1 MGREESHLSED
12 STHGPSVLDSRFGSK
27 VGPSL
32 NGSVKGLL
40 WRPKGNIR
48 ATCAN
53 DPNHVMVAKP
63 KGNSCPMAT
72 LRNY

>member
-1 MGREESHLSED
+1 MGREEIHLSKG
-12 STHGPSVLDSRFGSK
+12 STHGPSVLDSGIGSK

-32 NGSVKGLL
+32 NRSVKGLL

-48 ATCAN
+48 AICAN

-63 KGNSCPMAT
+63 KGNLCPMAT